1 MKLSKV
7 ENHVK
12 SESHT
17 TKAAH
22 KRMRLLES
30 KQAQGVS
37 NIVPPHVSEPL
48 EQINLPQQHFSFD
61 RRLIFL
67 EPDAYGDLFLLDAV
81 CAALDHE
88 YHAYTVDPNFLGA
101 PSADL
106 YTDVLAAKAIHG
118 VILLHLTPDTTF
130 CSYQKQLKMASEE
143 PLFDPSLKKRKK
155 KKITFDEDPLGAE
168 GAPAEPETP
177 AVPPPADAVPAAS
190 ILKEKLDGSVPA
202 SGDATPAAGGDDDL
216 GEFKGLKKKAGRK
229 KAAFDLEAF
238 EKELAESKAK
248 EGEDEEDDGPAPDV
262 DEGDLGE
269 DVFAQP
275 ATEGAQV
282 ETWHGTDRDYTYAE
296 LLGRFY
302 QILRAQNPELAGEKR
317 KYTIVPPSVHRDGN
331 KKTVFANIS
340 EICKRMHR
348 QPDHVIQ
355 FLFAELGTTGSVDG
369 SQRLVIKGRFQPKQ
383 LENVL
388 RRYIVEYVT
397 CKTCKSPDTILTKE
411 NRIYFMSCES
421 CGSRRSVSAIKA
433 GFQAQVGKRSR
444 TKAAA

>member
-1 MKLSKV
+1 MSDPTAA
-7 ENHVK
+7 
-12 SESHT
+12 T
-17 TKAAH
+17 T
-22 KRMRLLES
+22 
-30 KQAQGVS
+30 
-37 NIVPPHVSEPL
+37 
-48 EQINLPQQHFSFD
+48 
-61 RRLIFL
+61 
-67 EPDAYGDLFLLDAV
+67 
-81 CAALDHE
+81 
-88 YHAYTVDPNFLGA
+88 
-101 PSADL
+101 
-106 YTDVLAAKAIHG
+106 
-118 VILLHLTPDTTF
+118 
-130 CSYQKQLKMASEE
+130 EE

-155 KKITFDEDPLGAE
+155 KKVLFGEDPLGADGAEEPEVPAVPAPAETTPGPSILKPATQETNGAAAAVAEEAGGGAEEDPAAMFGDLKKKKKKKVEIPLDLDLDE
-168 GAPAEPETP
+168 GAPT
-177 AVPPPADAVPAAS
+177 
-190 ILKEKLDGSVPA
+190 PA
-202 SGDATPAAGGDDDL
+202 SGDATPAVGAGGGDDLD
-216 GEFKGLKKKAGRK
+216 FSDLKKKGK
-229 KAAFDLEAF
+229 KKTKKTAFDLEAF
-238 EKELAESKAK
+238 EKELAGSATTKAK
-248 EGEDEEDDGPAPDV
+248 DADDEDEDGAGDETKGL

-269 DVFAQP
+269 DVFAHP
-275 ATEGAQV
+275 VSGGEGGAMV
-282 ETWHGTDRDYTYAE
+282 ETWHGTDRDYTYPE

-317 KYTIVPPSVHRDGN
+317 RYTIVPPSVHRDGN
-331 KKTVFANIS
+331 KKTVFANVS

-444 TKAAA
+444 TKAAT